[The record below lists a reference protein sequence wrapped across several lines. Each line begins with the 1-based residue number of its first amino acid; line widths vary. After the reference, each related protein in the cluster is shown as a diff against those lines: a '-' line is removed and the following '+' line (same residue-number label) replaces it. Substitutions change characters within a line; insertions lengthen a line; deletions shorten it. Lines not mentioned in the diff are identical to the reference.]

1 MEPLKS
7 IYSDVYILTYCIA
20 AIEKMLNLNQEKE
33 EADEESS
40 SEVATTNGTS
50 NNNSIWKV
58 LVFDSFGRDLVS
70 SVLRVSDLF
79 KNGVTVHMLLNSDRY
94 PIPDVPAIYFVSPTS
109 ENVKLIAKDLA
120 AGLYESSYINFISP
134 MSREL
139 LEDLAQQTVYT
150 SNQINQVYDQ
160 YLDFIVSEPNIYS
173 LGMEKVYSKLAN
185 PKAQEDDIQE
195 IVNQVVNGLFSVVLT
210 SGSIPII
217 RCTRGHA
224 AEMIAQK
231 LDEKLRNHVL
241 NSRNLQNQ
249 QQHSSN
255 SSNNPG
261 TSNRPVLIIVDRNI
275 DLVSMFTH
283 SWTYQ
288 SLINDACELNRNR
301 ISVQNE
307 DENGKVTKKSYDL
320 DPDDFFWTKNSGLP
334 FPEVADNLD
343 AALNKYKADAKE
355 ITGKTG
361 VNNIEDV
368 GQLDPSSNAQHLRS
382 AINSL
387 PELTA
392 RKQTID
398 MHMNIATTLL
408 KAIGDR
414 GLAQLFEAEE
424 NASKQ
429 TKATV
434 LELIK
439 NPAFKN
445 PEDKLRMFLVYFIM
459 TENVPTSDL
468 AEFESALT
476 EQGCDLSALT
486 YIKRVKEI
494 TRMNV
499 MSGYNSSSSQNPQSS
514 NSQST
519 DLFKS
524 FTGFTNKLTDR
535 LKDTGKLSEGF
546 GNLISGVKNLLPT
559 SKDLPVTKIVE
570 SILEPNPSTSSNAS
584 ATDDYLYFDPKAT
597 RGSLT
602 RPPKRDSYN
611 EAIIFTVGGGNYYE
625 YGNLQDWVN
634 RTGGTKKVVYGST
647 SLCSPS
653 KFVGECAELGQS

>member
-1 MEPLKS
+1 MLIEGCL
-7 IYSDVYILTYCIA
+7 A
-20 AIEKMLNLNQEKE
+20 AIEKMLNLNQEK
-33 EADEESS
+33 DEEDSKNDQN
-40 SEVATTNGTS
+40 V
-50 NNNSIWKV
+50 WKV
-58 LVFDSFGRDLVS
+58 LVFDSFGRDLIS

-79 KNGVTVHMLLNSDRY
+79 KNGVTVHMLLNADRY
-94 PIPDVPAIYFVSPTS
+94 PIPDVPAVYFVSPTA
-109 ENVKLIAKDLA
+109 ENVKIIAKDLA
-120 AGLYESSYINFISP
+120 NGLYESAYLNFISP
-134 MSREL
+134 LPRDL

-150 SNQINQVYDQ
+150 SNQIGQVYDQ
-160 YLDFIVSEPNIYS
+160 YLNFIVSEPNIYS
-173 LGMEKVYSKLAN
+173 LGMESVYSKLAN
-185 PKAQEDDIQE
+185 PKVQEDEIQG
-195 IVNQVVNGLFSVVLT
+195 IINQIVNGLFSVVLT

-217 RCTRGHA
+217 RCTRGNA

-241 NSRNLQNQ
+241 NSRNLQHNTASKSTQ
-249 QQHSSN
+249 Q
-255 SSNNPG
+255 
-261 TSNRPVLIIVDRNI
+261 NRPVLIIVDRNI

-301 ISVQNE
+301 ITVQSE
-307 DENGKVTKKSYDL
+307 DDEGKTTRKSYDL
-320 DPDDFFWTKNSGLP
+320 DPDDFFWAKNSGLP

-343 AALNKYKADAKE
+343 AALNKYKTDAKE
-355 ITGKTG
+355 IMGQTG
-361 VNNIEDV
+361 VSNLEDV
-368 GQLDPSSNAQHLRS
+368 SQLDPSSNAQHLRT

-424 NASKQ
+424 NATKQ
-429 TKATV
+429 TKGTI
-434 LELIK
+434 LELIN
-439 NPAFKN
+439 NPAFKD

-459 TENVPTSDL
+459 TDNIPTSDL

-476 EQGCDLSALT
+476 QQGCDLSALT

-499 MSGYNSSSSQNPQSS
+499 MSGYSSTNQSSQTAG
-514 NSQST
+514 QST

-524 FTGFTNKLTDR
+524 FSGITNKLTDR
-535 LKDTGKLSEGF
+535 LKDGKLSEGF

-559 SKDLPVTKIVE
+559 SKDLAVTKIVE
-570 SILEPNPSTSSNAS
+570 SILEPNPSNPS

-602 RPPKRDSYN
+602 RPPKRDSYD

-625 YGNLQDWVN
+625 YGNLQDWVA
-634 RTGGTKKVVYGST
+634 RTGGIKKVIYGST

-653 KFVGECAELGQS
+653 KFVAECANLGSS

>member
-1 MEPLKS
+1 
-7 IYSDVYILTYCIA
+7 
-20 AIEKMLNLNQEKE
+20 MLNLNQEKD
-33 EADEESS
+33 DEDSKDDQN
-40 SEVATTNGTS
+40 V
-50 NNNSIWKV
+50 WKV
-58 LVFDSFGRDLVS
+58 LVFDSFGRDLIS

-79 KNGVTVHMLLNSDRY
+79 KNGVTVHMLLNTDRY
-94 PIPDVPAIYFVSPTS
+94 PIPDVPAVYFVSPTA
-109 ENVKLIAKDLA
+109 ENVKIIAKDLA
-120 AGLYESSYINFISP
+120 NGLYESAYLNFISP
-134 MSREL
+134 LPRDL

-150 SNQINQVYDQ
+150 SSQISQVYDQ
-160 YLDFIVSEPNIYS
+160 YLNFIVSEPNIYS
-173 LGMEKVYSKLAN
+173 LGMEDVYSKLAN
-185 PKAQEDDIQE
+185 PKVQEDEIQG
-195 IVNQVVNGLFSVVLT
+195 IINQIVNGLFSVVLT

-217 RCTRGHA
+217 RCTRGNA

-241 NSRNLQNQ
+241 NSRNLQHNTTSKSTQ
-249 QQHSSN
+249 Q
-255 SSNNPG
+255 
-261 TSNRPVLIIVDRNI
+261 NRPVLIIVDRNI

-301 ISVQNE
+301 ISVQSE
-307 DENGKVTKKSYDL
+307 DEEGKTTRKSYDL
-320 DPDDFFWTKNSGLP
+320 DPDDFFWAKNSGLP

-343 AALNKYKADAKE
+343 AALNKYKTDAKE
-355 ITGKTG
+355 IMGQTG
-361 VNNIEDV
+361 VNNLEDV
-368 GQLDPSSNAQHLRS
+368 GQLDPSSNAQHLRT

-424 NASKQ
+424 NATKQ
-429 TKATV
+429 TKGTI
-434 LELIK
+434 LELIN
-439 NPAFKN
+439 NPAFNN

-459 TENVPTSDL
+459 TDNIPTSDL

-476 EQGCDLSALT
+476 QQGCDLSALT

-499 MSGYNSSSSQNPQSS
+499 MSGYSSTNQTSQSAG
-514 NSQST
+514 QST

-524 FTGFTNKLTDR
+524 FSGITNKLTDR
-535 LKDTGKLSEGF
+535 LKDGKLSEGF

-559 SKDLPVTKIVE
+559 SKDLAVTKIVE
-570 SILEPNPSTSSNAS
+570 SILEPNPSNPS

-602 RPPKRDSYN
+602 RPPKRDSYD

-625 YGNLQDWVN
+625 YGNLQDWVA
-634 RTGGTKKVVYGST
+634 RTGGIKKVVYGST
-647 SLCSPS
+647 SLCSPA
-653 KFVGECAELGQS
+653 KFVAECANLGTS

>member
-1 MEPLKS
+1 
-7 IYSDVYILTYCIA
+7 
-20 AIEKMLNLNQEKE
+20 MLNLNQDKE
-33 EADEESS
+33 EDSKNDQN
-40 SEVATTNGTS
+40 V
-50 NNNSIWKV
+50 WKV
-58 LVFDSFGRDLVS
+58 LVFDSFGRDLIS

-79 KNGVTVHMLLNSDRY
+79 KNGVTVHMLLNADRY
-94 PIPDVPAIYFVSPTS
+94 PIPDVPAVYFVSPTA
-109 ENVKLIAKDLA
+109 ENVKIIAKDLA
-120 AGLYESSYINFISP
+120 NGLYESAYLNFISP
-134 MSREL
+134 LPRDL

-150 SNQINQVYDQ
+150 SNQISQVYDQ
-160 YLDFIVSEPNIYS
+160 YLNFIVSEPNIYS
-173 LGMEKVYSKLAN
+173 LGMENVYSKLAN
-185 PKAQEDDIQE
+185 PKVQEEEIQG
-195 IVNQVVNGLFSVVLT
+195 IINQIVNGLFSVVLT

-217 RCTRGHA
+217 RCTRGNA

-241 NSRNLQNQ
+241 NSRNLQHNTASKSTQ
-249 QQHSSN
+249 Q
-255 SSNNPG
+255 
-261 TSNRPVLIIVDRNI
+261 NRPVLIIVDRNI

-301 ISVQNE
+301 ITVQSE
-307 DENGKVTKKSYDL
+307 DDEGKTTRKSYDL
-320 DPDDFFWTKNSGLP
+320 DPDDFFWAKNSGLP

-343 AALNKYKADAKE
+343 AALNKYKTDAKE
-355 ITGKTG
+355 IMGQTG
-361 VNNIEDV
+361 VNNLEDV
-368 GQLDPSSNAQHLRS
+368 SQLDPSSNAQHLRT

-424 NASKQ
+424 NATKQ
-429 TKATV
+429 TKGTI
-434 LELIK
+434 LELIN

-459 TENVPTSDL
+459 TDNIPTSDL

-476 EQGCDLSALT
+476 QQGCDLSALT

-499 MSGYNSSSSQNPQSS
+499 MSGFSSTNQTSQSTG
-514 NSQST
+514 QST

-524 FTGFTNKLTDR
+524 FSGITNKLTDR
-535 LKDTGKLSEGF
+535 LKDGKLSEGF

-559 SKDLPVTKIVE
+559 SKDLAVTKIVE
-570 SILEPNPSTSSNAS
+570 SILEPNPSNPS

-602 RPPKRDSYN
+602 RPPKRDSYD

-625 YGNLQDWVN
+625 YGNLQDWVA
-634 RTGGTKKVVYGST
+634 RTGGIKKVIYGST

-653 KFVGECAELGQS
+653 KFVAECANLGSS